1 MIGVILI
8 GFAAGMLAGLLG
20 IGGGALFVPAL
31 VLIVGLSQ
39 VDAQATSLL
48 AIVPVSLVGAW
59 RQHRY
64 GNVRLGDGVRIG
76 LFAIPA
82 ALLGVVIVNAIPE
95 RITEFLFAALLVY
108 IAWTLARG
116 ALHELRGGDGR
127 TLHDDDDDDDTTRP
141 A

>member
-1 MIGVILI
+1 VIGVILI

-31 VLIVGLSQ
+31 ALIVGLSQ

-48 AIVPVSLVGAW
+48 AIVPVALVGAW

-64 GNVRLGDGVRIG
+64 GNVRLGDGMRIG

-82 ALLGVVIVNAIPE
+82 ALLGVVVVNAIPE
-95 RITEFLFAALLVY
+95 RITELLFAALLIY

-116 ALHELRGGDGR
+116 ALQELRGGDGR
-127 TLHDDDDDDDTTRP
+127 TLHHDDDDDTTRP

>member
-31 VLIVGLSQ
+31 ALIVGLSQ

-48 AIVPVSLVGAW
+48 AIVPVALVGAW

-64 GNVRLGDGVRIG
+64 GNLRLGDGIRIG
-76 LFAIPA
+76 VFAIPA
-82 ALLGVVIVNAIPE
+82 ALVGVVIVNAIPQ

-116 ALHELRGGDGR
+116 ALQELRGGDGR
-127 TLHDDDDDDDTTRP
+127 TLQHDDDDDTTRP

>member
-48 AIVPVSLVGAW
+48 AIVPVALVGAW
-59 RQHRY
+59 RQRRY

-116 ALHELRGGDGR
+116 ALRELRGGDGR
-127 TLHDDDDDDDTTRP
+127 TLHHDDDDDETRP

>member
-64 GNVRLGDGVRIG
+64 GNVRVGDGVRIG
-76 LFAIPA
+76 VCAIPA
-82 ALLGVVIVNAIPE
+82 ALLGVVIVNAIPQ
-95 RITEFLFAALLVY
+95 RITELLFAALLVY

-116 ALHELRGGDGR
+116 ALRELRADDGR
-127 TLHDDDDDDDTTRP
+127 TLAHDDGDDTTR
-141 A
+141 AA

>member
-31 VLIVGLSQ
+31 ALIVGLSQ

-64 GNVRLGDGVRIG
+64 GNMRLGDGVRIG

-95 RITEFLFAALLVY
+95 RITKLLFAALLVY

-116 ALHELRGGDGR
+116 ALQELRAVDGR
-127 TLHDDDDDDDTTRP
+127 TLGDGDDDDATRP

>member
-31 VLIVGLSQ
+31 ALIVGLSQ

-48 AIVPVSLVGAW
+48 AIVPVALVGAW

-64 GNVRLGDGVRIG
+64 GNVRLGDGMRIG

-82 ALLGVVIVNAIPE
+82 ALLGVVVVNAIPE
-95 RITEFLFAALLVY
+95 RITELLFAALLIY

-116 ALHELRGGDGR
+116 ALQELRGGDGR
-127 TLHDDDDDDDTTRP
+127 TLHHDDDDDTTRP

>member
-31 VLIVGLSQ
+31 ALIVGLSQ

-116 ALHELRGGDGR
+116 ALQELRGGDGR
-127 TLHDDDDDDDTTRP
+127 TLHHDDDDDTTRP